1 VSDLEPTISDS
12 DVGFGHSLADSM
24 NPAPVRRDLELEA
37 LAEILAGERLIH
49 CHSYRQDEIVML
61 TQVARDFDFKIGTF
75 QHVLE
80 GYKVADYVRDYSGGG
95 SGFSDWWAF
104 KVEVQDAIPAGFPL
118 MHKVGAVA
126 SFNSDSNS
134 LARHLNVEAGKAVKY
149 GREVGGVSAEDAWKF
164 VTLNPAKQLRI
175 DNRVGAIKEGFD
187 ADIVVWTGD
196 PMSTFSKAERTFV
209 DGRELFSLEQDAK
222 HRATI
227 MAERQ
232 RLIAKL
238 LDYKKKNPEKVDTK
252 KDEPAKPGEFSDQQ
266 LAAIRARQL
275 EIMRSGRDPFYAPGV
290 CGCGVMH

>member
-1 VSDLEPTISDS
+1 
-12 DVGFGHSLADSM
+12 
-24 NPAPVRRDLELEA
+24 
-37 LAEILAGERLIH
+37 
-49 CHSYRQDEIVML
+49 
-61 TQVARDFDFKIGTF
+61 
-75 QHVLE
+75 
-80 GYKVADYVRDYSGGG
+80 
-95 SGFSDWWAF
+95 
-104 KVEVQDAIPAGFPL
+104 VEVQDAIPAGFPL

-238 LDYKKKNPEKVDTK
+238 LDYKKKNPE
-252 KDEPAKPGEFSDQQ
+252 
-266 LAAIRARQL
+266 
-275 EIMRSGRDPFYAPGV
+275 
-290 CGCGVMH
+290 